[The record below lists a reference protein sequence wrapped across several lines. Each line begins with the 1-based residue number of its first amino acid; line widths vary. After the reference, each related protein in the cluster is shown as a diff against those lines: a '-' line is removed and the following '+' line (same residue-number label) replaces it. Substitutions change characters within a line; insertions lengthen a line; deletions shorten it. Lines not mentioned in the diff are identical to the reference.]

1 MCLALPARVAALLP
15 DEMAVVDLGGVRKE
29 ISLALTPE
37 ARVGDYVIVHVGHA
51 LGRLDTEEAERT
63 LALFAEMAALDPTMA
78 PAPTPAEETP
88 R

>member
-1 MCLALPARVAALLP
+1 M
-15 DEMAVVDLGGVRKE
+15 
-29 ISLALTPE
+29 
-37 ARVGDYVIVHVGHA
+37 HVGHA
-51 LGRLDTEEAERT
+51 IGRLDTEEAERT

>member
-1 MCLALPARVAALLP
+1 MCLALPARVAELLP
-15 DEMAVVDLGGVRKE
+15 DLMAIVDLGGVRKE

-51 LGRLDTEEAERT
+51 IGRLDTEEAERT
-63 LALFAEMAALDPTMA
+63 LALFAEMAALDP
-78 PAPTPAEETP
+78 APTPAEETP

>member
-37 ARVGDYVIVHVGHA
+37 APVGDYVIVHVGHA
-51 LGRLDTEEAERT
+51 IGRLDTEEAERT

>member
-15 DEMAVVDLGGVRKE
+15 DEMSVVDLGGVRKE

-51 LGRLDTEEAERT
+51 IGRLDTEEAERT

>member
-15 DEMAVVDLGGVRKE
+15 DAMAVVDLGGVRKE

-51 LGRLDTEEAERT
+51 IGRLDTEEAERT
-63 LALFAEMAALDPTMA
+63 LALFAEMAALDPAMA